1 MSGRKVLQAEKS
13 TSVEYLRYECD
24 WKVPGKLGWPV
35 PSTDVNLHC
44 YLYDLRQTFKSAKL
58 SHEQNMANST
68 MHTGVNIT
76 MNVKLR
82 SVKPSST
89 KPGKQ

>member
-1 MSGRKVLQAEKS
+1 
-13 TSVEYLRYECD
+13 
-24 WKVPGKLGWPV
+24 
-35 PSTDVNLHC
+35 
-44 YLYDLRQTFKSAKL
+44 
-58 SHEQNMANST
+58 MANST

-76 MNVKLR
+76 MNVKLG